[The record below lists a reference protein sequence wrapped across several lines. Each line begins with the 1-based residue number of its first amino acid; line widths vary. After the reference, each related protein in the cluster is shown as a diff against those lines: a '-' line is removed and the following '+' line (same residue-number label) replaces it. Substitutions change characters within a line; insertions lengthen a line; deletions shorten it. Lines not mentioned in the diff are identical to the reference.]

1 VKKLLLRLLGS
12 TILGTCL
19 WWTTGTIQ
27 DLQLVSLVHWPL
39 LLPELVLEGVP
50 AVLAGA
56 AAAALL
62 LNRRSAPTLLLLLA
76 VTVGHAGAIGLVAP
90 EIQLRYRETVE
101 QAETAWIPADDHR

>member
-1 VKKLLLRLLGS
+1 M
-12 TILGTCL
+12 TA
-19 WWTTGTIQ
+19 TIQ
-27 DLQLVSLVHWPL
+27 DLQIVSLVHWPL

-50 AVLAGA
+50 AILAVA

-76 VTVGHAGAIGLVAP
+76 VTLGHAGAIALVAP

-101 QAETAWIPADDHR
+101 QAETTWISADDHR